1 MKLTDHEAQMAIVG
15 LRNLARRQEN
25 ATKAVRA
32 DDVEATRSALTK
44 IQAYRVKLAKS

>member
-1 MKLTDHEAQMAIVG
+1 MTKFTDAEYSMIIAG
-15 LRNLARRQEN
+15 LKNMARRQEN

-44 IQAYRVKLAKS
+44 IQAMRKASK